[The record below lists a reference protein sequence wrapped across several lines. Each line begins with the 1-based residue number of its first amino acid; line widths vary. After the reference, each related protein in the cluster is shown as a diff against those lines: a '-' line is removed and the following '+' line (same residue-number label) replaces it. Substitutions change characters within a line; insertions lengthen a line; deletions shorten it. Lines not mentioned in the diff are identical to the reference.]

1 MIGMAKSVVGG
12 GTLFNYVCNPDK
24 GFEVD
29 RNLISGAN
37 SKEIFD
43 DFKIYIEQN
52 QRASKKIFS
61 MVLSPDIKDGN
72 NMQKD
77 NFKFLTRDFLKEL
90 DIDYKNQP
98 YVAFLHTEKKH
109 HHIHILLSRVKDDGS
124 LIKDNHV
131 GKKAQWAAHRI
142 AEKRGLI
149 SAKQV
154 MIDKIK
160 SIELEKNKK
169 NLIQKEILNIHKK
182 ITSVSVNYE
191 EYKLRMF
198 KYGFKVMP
206 FLNKQEQLQG
216 HRIIDL
222 HTGIDYKA
230 SDIHRSLSLTNI
242 MKSGILPDKNEKL
255 HKTLEKPYE
264 EGLRQILQSE
274 TQAKSYNLKR

>member
-1 MIGMAKSVVGG
+1 MAKSVVGG

-98 YVAFLHTEKKH
+98 YVVFLHTEKKH
-109 HHIHILLSRVKDDGS
+109 HHIHILFSRVKDDGS

-230 SDIHRSLSLTNI
+230 SDIHRSLSLSNI

-274 TQAKSYNLKR
+274 TQVKSYNLKR

>member
-1 MIGMAKSVVGG
+1 MAKSVVGG

-98 YVAFLHTEKKH
+98 FVAFLHTEKKH
-109 HHIHILLSRVKDDGS
+109 QHIHILLSRVKDDGS

-230 SDIHRSLSLTNI
+230 SDIHRSLSLSNI